1 MRQFS
6 TKQAQPAQANAVTP
20 ASSRS
25 VTPTPGSAPAHRPSR
40 TAVPPAGFGFSR
52 IAVHGTTPMQ
62 LQPKLMIGASGD
74 AFEQEADRVAEQV
87 MHMPQPVAQSP
98 ARAGFSERP
107 IAPGPQ
113 LQTKSLHIGDV
124 GGLAAPP
131 VVHDVLRSP
140 GQPLDAATRAF
151 MEPRF
156 GHDFSKVR
164 VHADARAAEAASS
177 IGARAFTSNRG
188 VVFGGGA
195 YAPQTESGRRL
206 LAHELTHV
214 VQQQGSIYPKD
225 GARHAG
231 VVYERQANI
240 AGGQSLVQRQVI
252 PKQIEKQDD
261 DGKEDAKEVS
271 ADYWLDVIPDADVKA
286 GDKRQPEIIDK
297 TKAQGGLTNFSKR
310 TFSYAQAA
318 KAAKKKGKAG
328 KSAEKPDKAVESH
341 EIATAAPLDEGVT
354 QADVDKAVAAIVS
367 ARAKILQRYMK
378 PIGKG
383 GYSGYESQPKYD
395 KERDR
400 PHMGVSSPAVLAEE
414 QKRYAETMKGV
425 EASRNYTKWSKTATP
440 TRAANAKNLKD
451 PELRKKLQIANY
463 IIQWEGVTS
472 AINAYDKEN
481 VTWGWGFAA
490 AKQAQ
495 QLTLEVFKQSAEA
508 RDAFFSAGIAVDATK
523 KDHEEY
529 VVVDTEKKWKLRGQD
544 AELYIRGNKTLLSL
558 MVNVAQGLLPE
569 KPSQGSPDKKASE
582 IDYLNSFGGWK
593 DESKQPD
600 ANPKADPAVEQAVLD
615 ANFETLLANTLAGSD
630 KILEDEDWTIEQ
642 AALAAHA
649 IHAAP
654 GLYSWKDWAKLKP
667 HEIKDI
673 VQEIHKT
680 TTAPN
685 AFNTIVVPLEWR
697 AMLNEPKKQ
706 KVGKGKKKEAA
717 KK

>member
-1 MRQFS
+1 M
-6 TKQAQPAQANAVTP
+6 TP
-20 ASSRS
+20 ER
-25 VTPTPGSAPAHRPSR
+25 TPTPEHDPSR
-40 TAVPPAGFGFSR
+40 TAALPVGFDFGQ
-52 IAVHGTTPMQ
+52 IAVHGTTPMRIQ
-62 LQPKLMIGASGD
+62 RKLMIGEPGD
-74 AFEQEADRVAEQV
+74 ALEQEADRVADQV
-87 MHMPQPVAQSP
+87 MRMPQPAAQSP

-107 IAPGPQ
+107 GAPAAQ
-113 LQTKSLHIGDV
+113 VQTKPVHTGDG

-156 GHDFSKVR
+156 GHDFGKVR

-177 IGARAFTSNRG
+177 IDARAFTSDRS

-214 VQQQGSIYPKD
+214 VQQGSVYLKD
-225 GARHAG
+225 GMGHGGAAH
-231 VVYERQANI
+231 ERQANI
-240 AGGQSLVQRQVI
+240 ADGQSLVQRQLI
-252 PKQIEKQDD
+252 PKLFEEQDESMEK
-261 DGKEDAKEVS
+261 DAKEEVR
-271 ADYWLDVIPDADVKA
+271 ADYWLNVIPDADVKA
-286 GDKRQPEIIDK
+286 GDQRQREIIDK

-310 TFSYAQAA
+310 TFSYAQSS
-318 KAAKKKGKAG
+318 KPAKKKGKAG
-328 KSAEKPDKAVESH
+328 KSAKKPDKAVESH

-354 QADVDKAVAAIVS
+354 QADVDKAVAAIVA
-367 ARAKILQRYMK
+367 ARAKILQRYMT

-395 KERDR
+395 KERDW

-440 TRAANAKNLKD
+440 TRVADAKNLKD
-451 PELRKKLQIANY
+451 PKLQKKLQIANY

-472 AINAYDKEN
+472 AINSYDKEN

-490 AKQAQ
+490 ANQAQ
-495 QLTLEVFKQSAEA
+495 QLTLEVFKQSPEA
-508 RDAFFSAGIAVDATK
+508 RDAFFRAGIAVDATK
-523 KDHEEY
+523 KGHEEY
-529 VVVDTEKKWKLRGQD
+529 VVVDTERKWKLRGQD

-558 MVNVAQGLLPE
+558 MVDVAQGVLPE
-569 KPSQGSPDKKASE
+569 KSAQDEGGSGKHAWE
-582 IDYLNSFGGWK
+582 HDYLNSYDFSAGQGSLAGQRTSARPRK
-593 DESKQPD
+593 RQNEKSEN
-600 ANPKADPAVEQAVLD
+600 AVKADPAVAQAVLD

-654 GLYSWKDWAKLKP
+654 SSYSWKDWAKLKP

-680 TTAPN
+680 TTSSD
-685 AFNTIVVPLEWR
+685 AFNTIVVPPEWR
-697 AMLNEPKKQ
+697 ALINEPKKP
-706 KVGKGKKKEAA
+706 KVEKGKKEAP